1 MVYRANDQVLERRLS
16 NEERKLWSE
25 EKVMKQEEIFLSL
38 NKINRIDDEENV
50 MMYGEEKALIEGNK
64 KAMKSD
70 EC

>member
-50 MMYGEEKALIEGNK
+50 MMYGEEKAWIEGNK
-64 KAMKSD
+64 KAMMSD
-70 EC
+70 KC

>member
-1 MVYRANDQVLERRLS
+1 M
-16 NEERKLWSE
+16 
-25 EKVMKQEEIFLSL
+25 ILSL

-64 KAMKSD
+64 IAMMSD

>member
-1 MVYRANDQVLERRLS
+1 MVRRES
-16 NEERKLWSE
+16 DEAI
-25 EKVMKQEEIFLSL
+25 EEIILSL